1 MKATSKRQQQII
13 EVAGKLLIDK
23 GIKGLTTKKLAE
35 EIGFSESAL
44 YRHFR
49 SKEDVIVFLL
59 QYLEGNMKV
68 RLQAIA
74 NNSEEPG
81 IQLQEIFESQFQYFK
96 ENPHFVVAVLSE
108 GLFNESETINQA
120 ISKIMHFKM
129 DLLEQIVANGMQQD
143 KILSTITK
151 EEIVHILMG
160 SFRLMLLKWKFSN
173 FSLDIIT
180 AGNTMMK
187 TNLKL
192 FVL

>member
-1 MKATSKRQQQII
+1 MKTTSKRQQQII
-13 EVAGKLLIDK
+13 EIAGKLLIDK

-120 ISKIMHFKM
+120 ISKIMHFKI
-129 DLLEQIVANGMQQD
+129 DLLEQIVNNGMQQG
-143 KILSTITK
+143 KIIPSVTK

-192 FVL
+192 FAL